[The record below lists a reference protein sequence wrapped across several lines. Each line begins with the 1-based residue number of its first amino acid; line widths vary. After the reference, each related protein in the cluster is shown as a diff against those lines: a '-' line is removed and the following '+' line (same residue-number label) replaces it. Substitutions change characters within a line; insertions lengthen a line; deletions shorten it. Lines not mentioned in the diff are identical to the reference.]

1 MQIQNNTLEKGVMT
15 ELAKRVKD
23 YRISQ
28 NMTQK
33 ELAEKSYISEGTLK
47 RFENGS
53 EISLSNF
60 IKILKAL
67 GLSQNFDLLI
77 PDQRERPSF
86 YAEDNAA
93 RRRVGKKRTKEPE
106 WEWGDGE

>member
-1 MQIQNNTLEKGVMT
+1 MKIQENTLEKGIMT
-15 ELAKRVKD
+15 ELSKRVKA
-23 YRISQ
+23 YRILH

-47 RFENGS
+47 RFENGN
-53 EISLSNF
+53 EIGLSNF
-60 IKILKAL
+60 IKILRTF

-77 PDQRERPSF
+77 PDQTERPSF

-93 RRRVGKKRTKEPE
+93 RQRVGKKRLEKSE
-106 WEWGDGE
+106 WEWGDDV